1 METNKL
7 ETPTHFWDLLCI
19 KLNDAMTT
27 ELQEA
32 VEPFAELDAQ
42 LTDTVRA

>member
-1 METNKL
+1 MSK
-7 ETPTHFWDLLCI
+7 
-19 KLNDAMTT
+19 KGRDAMTT

-32 VEPFAELDAQ
+32 VEPFAELDAR